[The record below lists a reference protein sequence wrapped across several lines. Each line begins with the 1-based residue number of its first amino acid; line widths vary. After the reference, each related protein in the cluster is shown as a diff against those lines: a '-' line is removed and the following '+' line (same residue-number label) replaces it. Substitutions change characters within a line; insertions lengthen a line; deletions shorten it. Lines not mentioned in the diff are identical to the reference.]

1 MTRFIHALSG
11 IVLLA
16 LLFNIGIVS
25 AADFEEKQ
33 ADLNVSKIVSSTG
46 PYEIDDEVTWAITLR
61 NNGPGNATNITLQE
75 DSSHLYGLKNVT
87 AVAGPGVYNT
97 TTNIW
102 RIDELLNGSYATL
115 TLKTT
120 FNTSGNK
127 TNKVNITAFDG
138 TDPVLT
144 DNHAEATVEI
154 NASEIIPPLGSQADL
169 NVSKIVSSTGPYEI
183 DDEVT
188 WAITLWNNGPGNA
201 TNITLQ
207 EDSSHLYGLKN
218 VTALPGPGVYNTT
231 THVWSIDEL
240 LNGSYATLTLK
251 TTFNTS
257 GNKTNK
263 VNITAFDGTDPVLTD
278 NHAEAMVQYNTSQTI
293 NLDTPSHADLVIR
306 PNTLNLKSKGIF
318 TVYVS
323 LYSFSHMPWKDDNFK
338 ARIDY
343 ANSSL
348 TCSGAEMVRASV
360 SNKDSGTLIAK
371 FHRNDLENITS
382 GDGVKINCSGTLV
395 VNNNTINVEG
405 SDTIRVIGEKNELDK
420 ILSRLWKFLGLS
432 KEDVE
437 ITEDENGN
445 INLTISL
452 NPEDFKK
459 FSQIKKSLKTKENA
473 TDPGNESAF
482 KNENKNVKEQ
492 SEKNNGSNKQIKS
505 QNKENNA
512 DDNKGKGNNKEDK
525 GNNSANARDDDS
537 PGKSNGKKN
546 K

>member
-33 ADLNVSKIVSSTG
+33 ADLNVSKLVSSTG

-75 DSSHLYGLKNVT
+75 DNSRLYGLKNVT
-87 AVAGPGVYNT
+87 AVAGLGVYNT
-97 TTNIW
+97 TTHVWSIE
-102 RIDELLNGSYATL
+102 ELLNGTYATL

-127 TNKVNITAFDG
+127 
-138 TDPVLT
+138 
-144 DNHAEATVEI
+144 I
-154 NASEIIPPLGSQADL
+154 NR
-169 NVSKIVSSTGPYEI
+169 I
-183 DDEVT
+183 D
-188 WAITLWNNGPGNA
+188 
-201 TNITLQ
+201 
-207 EDSSHLYGLKN
+207 
-218 VTALPGPGVYNTT
+218 
-231 THVWSIDEL
+231 
-240 LNGSYATLTLK
+240 
-251 TTFNTS
+251 
-257 GNKTNK
+257 
-263 VNITAFDGTDPVLTD
+263 ITAFDGTDPVLTD

-293 NLDTPSHADLVIR
+293 KPDTPSHADLVIR
-306 PNTLNLKSKGIF
+306 PTTLNLKSKGIF

-323 LYSFSHMPWKDDNFK
+323 LYGSSGKRLTDDKTK
-338 ARIDY
+338 ARIDF

-348 TCSGAEMVRASV
+348 TCSGAEMIRASV
-360 SNKDSGTLIAK
+360 SNKDGGTLIAK
-371 FHRNDLENITS
+371 FHRDDLENITS
-382 GDGVKINCSGTLV
+382 GEGVKINCSGTLV

-405 SDTIRVIGEKNELDK
+405 SDTIRVIGEKNDLDK
-420 ILSRLWKFLGLS
+420 ILSRLWKFLGLA

-459 FSQIKKSLKTKENA
+459 FSQVKKSLKTHENA
-473 TDPGNESAF
+473 TDPGDITAF

-492 SEKNNGSNKQIKS
+492 SENNNGSNKQIKS
-505 QNKENNA
+505 QSKENNA

>member
-33 ADLNVSKIVSSTG
+33 ADLNVSKLVSSTG

-75 DSSHLYGLKNVT
+75 DNSRLYGLKNVT
-87 AVAGPGVYNT
+87 AVAG
-97 TTNIW
+97 
-102 RIDELLNGSYATL
+102 L
-115 TLKTT
+115 
-120 FNTSGNK
+120 
-127 TNKVNITAFDG
+127 
-138 TDPVLT
+138 
-144 DNHAEATVEI
+144 
-154 NASEIIPPLGSQADL
+154 
-169 NVSKIVSSTGPYEI
+169 
-183 DDEVT
+183 
-188 WAITLWNNGPGNA
+188 
-201 TNITLQ
+201 
-207 EDSSHLYGLKN
+207 
-218 VTALPGPGVYNTT
+218 GVYNTT

-240 LNGSYATLTLK
+240 LNGTYATLTLK

-293 NLDTPSHADLVIR
+293 NPDTPSSGNLVIR
-306 PNTLNLKSKGIF
+306 PTTLNLKSKGIF

-323 LYSFSHMPWKDDNFK
+323 LYGSSGKRLTDDKNQ
-338 ARIDY
+338 APIDY

-348 TCSGAEMVRASV
+348 TCSGAEMIRASV
-360 SNKDSGTLIAK
+360 SNKDGGTLIAK
-371 FHRNDLENITS
+371 FHRDDLENITS
-382 GDGVKINCSGTLV
+382 GEGVKINCSGTLV

-405 SDTIRVIGEKNELDK
+405 SDTIRVIGEKNDLDK
-420 ILSRLWKFLGLS
+420 ILSRLWKFLGLA

-459 FSQIKKSLKTKENA
+459 FSQVKKSLKTHENA
-473 TDPGNESAF
+473 TDPGDITAF

-492 SEKNNGSNKQIKS
+492 SENNNGSNKQIKS
-505 QNKENNA
+505 QSKENNA
-512 DDNKGKGNNKEDK
+512 DDNKENGNNKENK
-525 GNNSANARDDDS
+525 GNHNTNARDDES
-537 PGKSNGKKN
+537 SGKSNGKKN
-546 K
+546 T